1 MNLRTTLAAT
11 SVAAIAGLAS
21 AASETT
27 SFTNIDVNNGGVS
40 VNFTLTGG
48 FNLNTFSWAGTASDN
63 GTGTFGSDMQVTL
76 QAPGGA
82 SAPFTLGSGG
92 SGFGIANFSGTAF
105 GGGLG
110 ALSGVSTA
118 GMWTATFDDFFDDG
132 PDPEHTWQSLDF
144 TFSDVIPPVGSGAFP
159 ATFSPFVT
167 QTLNPGDMF
176 SGTTAGG
183 TNNFEFNE
191 LDPGNINAT
200 PYDGNDQVFLIN
212 HPGGFADLLFEQEGI
227 EGFVAGQDLDFR
239 IVEIEGV
246 FSDLNTVLNEAAEGS
261 LNIGSATERLTYSNL
276 AAGTYAVLVDT
287 WIGDGGPDG
296 GAFKLTYNIPAPSS
310 LALVGLGGLAA
321 ARRRRA

>member
-1 MNLRTTLAAT
+1 MQLRTALAAT
-11 SVAAIAGLAS
+11 SVAALAGLAS

-27 SFTNIDVNNGGVS
+27 SFTNVDVNNGGVS

-48 FNLNTFSWAGTASDN
+48 FNLSTFSWDGIANDN
-63 GTGTFGSDMQVTL
+63 GTGTFGSDLQVIL

-82 SAPFTLGSGG
+82 SEQFTLGSGG

-144 TFSDVIPPVGSGAFP
+144 TFSDVLPAVGSGTFP
-159 ATFSPFVT
+159 ATFNPFVT
-167 QTLNPGDMF
+167 STLNPGDMVT
-176 SGTTAGG
+176 GTTAGG
-183 TNNFEFNE
+183 SNDFEFNE
-191 LDPGNINAT
+191 LDPGNVNAT
-200 PYDGNDQVFLIN
+200 PYDGNDALFLIN
-212 HPGGFADLLFEQEGI
+212 HPGGFADIILEQEGLA
-227 EGFVAGQDLDFR
+227 GFVPGQDLDVR
-239 IVEIEGV
+239 IVEIEGD
-246 FSDLNTVLNEAAEGS
+246 FSDLNTVFNESAEGS
-261 LNIGSATERLTYSNL
+261 LNIGSAVDRLTYSNL